1 MYRYVIDSQDRNSV
15 PLQEELDSLAC
26 YISILKMRYCNQ
38 FEVVFSGTAD
48 VSGKKIVPMT
58 MQLLIENVTKHNIV
72 STKYPM
78 SVTIDMSPAF
88 ISVSNPVRPRNV
100 SSAGVSSTG
109 VGLKYISEQYRI
121 NGKEVVIERGK
132 DVFTVRI
139 PYL

>member
-1 MYRYVIDSQDRNSV
+1 
-15 PLQEELDSLAC
+15 
-26 YISILKMRYCNQ
+26 MRYCNQ

-100 SSAGVSSTG
+100 SSAGV
-109 VGLKYISEQYRI
+109 GLKYISEQYRI